1 MKSVHLSLIAAGLL
15 TSVAGFSQSGI
26 RVAKD
31 QKFTVETSTK
41 FNSSAEV
48 MGQTMET
55 TSDIKTT
62 TLYEVTGVSS
72 DGIGLR
78 SSITKMTL
86 TGSSMGQEMSF
97 DSEDKN
103 SSGPV
108 ADMLKPK
115 INKANNLQLDNNG
128 KIVKQDETGDNSQ
141 MLMMGMSSGNGA
153 VTELFIPELSGKT
166 LKAGDQVPVIT
177 NLKKDKYSSRDSGTY
192 VVSAV
197 ENGIASL
204 SYTGVQTIN
213 ATIEQ
218 MGMEMETNSN
228 NVVKSEL
235 QVDVAT
241 GLVLMKATVV
251 DQNISVDAGGMT
263 IPASGKIIVTT
274 KITPVQ

>member
-1 MKSVHLSLIAAGLL
+1 
-15 TSVAGFSQSGI
+15 
-26 RVAKD
+26 
-31 QKFTVETSTK
+31 
-41 FNSSAEV
+41 
-48 MGQTMET
+48 
-55 TSDIKTT
+55 
-62 TLYEVTGVSS
+62 
-72 DGIGLR
+72 
-78 SSITKMTL
+78 
-86 TGSSMGQEMSF
+86 MGQEMSF